1 MNARPAL
8 IWRKPQR
15 FAARLF
21 FVAGGFLFFGQLVVP
36 NIVAQT
42 KLGRQRFGFADIDL
56 AAFLQEFLN
65 QGIVSGFFRDMF
77 HGVTLAEQAR
87 RSNDCF

>member
-1 MNARPAL
+1 M

-21 FVAGGFLFFGQLVVP
+21 FVAGSFLFFGQLVVP
-36 NIVAQT
+36 DIVAQT

-56 AAFLQEFLN
+56 ATFLQEFLN